1 MKEAFSPVLFH
12 AQPNQKLSDIE
23 TLDNSGIQHFSK
35 LNIQG
40 VIDKLLAALTTE
52 LLSVLP
58 AKRSK
63 FKGEQNETKS

>member
-40 VIDKLLAALTTE
+40 VITTSFSQ
-52 LLSVLP
+52 L
-58 AKRSK
+58 
-63 FKGEQNETKS
+63 